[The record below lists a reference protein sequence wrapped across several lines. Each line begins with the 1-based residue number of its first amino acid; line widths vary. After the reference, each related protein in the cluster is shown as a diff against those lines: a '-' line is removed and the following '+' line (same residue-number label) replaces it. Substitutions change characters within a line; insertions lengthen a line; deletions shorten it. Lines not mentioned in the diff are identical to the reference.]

1 MRPEGYLPRELIV
14 DEEVTAAALAVLR
27 AHAPTDLVGGDV
39 VRVHLLPHLPM
50 LLAHGV
56 EGPQQQA
63 RAHEIRVARV
73 ERRLAAL
80 VPVQHPADEVTQDRV
95 PRRRA
100 DEGRQEDATCE
111 YGVLAVGRD
120 VVRHG
125 KGRDEA
131 RLREDELA
139 HLGSLAHVEAALE
152 LRVKDEATRLEQ
164 RRAAAER
171 AAVHVARLVPP
182 VAHEPWLHLLQQQRA
197 GGVVVEDHG
206 GVLVA
211 VELDGVLCVGAQCLI
226 RTLQLLLL
234 GLQQVEPMRED
245 EQVWDL
251 GRAGLLSRH
260 LDGPRVGPAER
271 GGSAHHARPEG
282 HRLRHGVED
291 DIVAAGADT
300 ELLTDAEA
308 QLL

>member
-14 DEEVTAAALAVLR
+14 DEEVTAAAFAVLR
-27 AHAPTDLVGGDV
+27 AHAPSDLVGGDV

-63 RAHEIRVARV
+63 GAHEIRVARV

-80 VPVQHPADEVTQDRV
+80 VPVQHPTDEVTKDRV

-111 YGVLAVGRD
+111 YGVLAVGRN

-139 HLGSLAHVEAALE
+139 HVEAALE
-152 LRVKDEATRLEQ
+152 LRVEDEAARLEQ

-171 AAVHVARLVPP
+171 AAVHVARLVAP
-182 VAHEPWLHLLQQQRA
+182 VPHEPWLHLLQQQRA

-211 VELDGVLCVGAQCLI
+211 V
-226 RTLQLLLL
+226 
-234 GLQQVEPMRED
+234 
-245 EQVWDL
+245 
-251 GRAGLLSRH
+251 
-260 LDGPRVGPAER
+260 
-271 GGSAHHARPEG
+271 
-282 HRLRHGVED
+282 
-291 DIVAAGADT
+291 
-300 ELLTDAEA
+300 
-308 QLL
+308 